1 MGRRC
6 ERHLL
11 SLGDFY
17 FMDMTEKTY
26 NASKCIVLHK
36 VKEPFGDLLN
46 MSSAF
51 PMIVNG
57 IKIRSSEALYQS
69 LRFPFLPN
77 VQKKIID
84 TASPLMAKRIIS
96 PLKGQ
101 SRIDF
106 DELRIDFM
114 RWCLRVKLACN
125 YEGVGELLDA
135 SGNKILVEKSPSGTF
150 WGCSSTGNKYVGMNC
165 LGELLMELRD
175 EWRKKKR
182 EEMVVV
188 EPLNVKDF
196 LLLGSP
202 IQTVRN

>member
-1 MGRRC
+1 
-6 ERHLL
+6 
-11 SLGDFY
+11 
-17 FMDMTEKTY
+17 MDMTEKTY

-125 YEGVGELLDA
+125 YEGVGEL
-135 SGNKILVEKSPSGTF
+135 
-150 WGCSSTGNKYVGMNC
+150 
-165 LGELLMELRD
+165 
-175 EWRKKKR
+175 
-182 EEMVVV
+182 
-188 EPLNVKDF
+188 
-196 LLLGSP
+196 
-202 IQTVRN
+202 